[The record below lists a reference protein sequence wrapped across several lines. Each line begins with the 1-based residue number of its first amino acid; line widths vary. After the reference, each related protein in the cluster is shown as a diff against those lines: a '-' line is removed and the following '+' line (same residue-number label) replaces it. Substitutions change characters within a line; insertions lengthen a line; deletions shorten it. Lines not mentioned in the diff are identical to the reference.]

1 MSIVHLVSV
10 SGGKDS
16 TATLLYALAT
26 QPRESVRAVFA
37 DTGNE
42 HEATIEYVAYLADA
56 TGVPIRTLKPD
67 FTEWWWRR
75 RDYIRDVYPTK
86 LVAEG
91 YTDVDG
97 MIARMLEVF
106 DEGPSGIPFLDLA
119 MIKGRF
125 PSKAAQFCTQELK
138 TNPLAE
144 LALDIIDREG
154 VHVWSWQG
162 IRSEESPHRARTPE
176 FEEIGGGLW
185 AYRPIKRWK
194 IGDVFDA
201 HREFGIKPNPLYK
214 LGMSRVGCMPCINAN
229 KNEIRE
235 MARRFPEHMDRIEA
249 WEIAVGQACRRE
261 FSTFFAKG
269 PGDSPGDIGP
279 RAVYETANIR
289 EVIRWSQTTRGG
301 RQFDLLAASE
311 ELPACSS
318 AYGLCE

>member
-1 MSIVHLVSV
+1 MSVVHLVSV

-106 DEGPSGIPFLDLA
+106 DEGPSGIPYLDLA

-125 PSKAAQFCTQELK
+125 PSRTRQFCTQFLK
-138 TNPLAE
+138 TEPLTE
-144 LALDIIDREG
+144 LAIDIIDREG

-162 IRSEESPHRARTPE
+162 IRSEESPGRARTPE

-185 AYRPIKRWK
+185 AYRPIKRWT

-214 LGMSRVGCMPCINAN
+214 LGMSRVGCMPCINAG
-229 KNEIRE
+229 KAEIRE
-235 MARRFPEHMDRIEA
+235 IARRFPEHMDRIEA
-249 WEIAVGQACRRE
+249 WEQAVGQASRRAGT
-261 FSTFFAKG
+261 SSFFPAPEDG
-269 PGDSPGDIGP
+269 RGDLMG
-279 RAVYETANIR
+279 RNIR